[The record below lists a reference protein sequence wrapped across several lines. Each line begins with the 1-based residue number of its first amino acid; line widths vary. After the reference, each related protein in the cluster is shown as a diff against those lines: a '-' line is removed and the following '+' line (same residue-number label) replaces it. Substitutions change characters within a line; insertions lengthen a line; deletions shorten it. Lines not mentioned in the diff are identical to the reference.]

1 MKYDLKEHGLIDE
14 DGKVTLVGR
23 IMLESALQTKDFLE
37 GEREELT
44 NEFTPE
50 YSSCWNKD
58 SDEIIKWEE
67 ENKAVCIYGSN
78 EGLIELVPSRFF
90 NRDKDGNKIYAPGEH
105 LFISMVEDNS
115 NSEAY
120 IIIENREEMIKMR
133 DYLTRFIEKEEYWS
147 KML

>member
-23 IMLESALQTKDFLE
+23 IMLESALQTKEFLE

-90 NRDKDGNKIYAPGEH
+90 NRDKDGNKIYTPGEH

-120 IIIENREEMIKMR
+120 IIIENRKEMIKMR

-147 KML
+147 NML